1 METIIDKI
9 DKINTEYEKHF
20 ESNEQF
26 SKLKDYFEDA
36 KSKGLLKPESYNIP
50 PIDTI
55 GKRYFQINEHLI
67 K

>member
-9 DKINTEYEKHF
+9 DRINSEYEKNF

-26 SKLKDYFEDA
+26 LKLKVYFEDA

-55 GKRYFQINEHLI
+55 GKRYYQIDEHLI